1 MEAANICWFRVTV
14 HFHGRPKL
22 ALESHACRFYDVGKA
37 MRMANGWQR
46 EVKRAKQ
53 SQDRKTKK
61 ETPQQR

>member
-1 MEAANICWFRVTV
+1 
-14 HFHGRPKL
+14 
-22 ALESHACRFYDVGKA
+22 